1 MSQLALPLRLADH
14 AIFDTFL
21 AAGNEPLVDYLQ
33 SLTHAAP
40 GQGAWIWGAS
50 ATGKTHLLQATCE
63 RFGDRAAYVP
73 LAELAELAGAG
84 PGLLEGLESRQLVC
98 IDDLDSVAGD
108 EAWERALFVLC
119 NDVSEAGH
127 HLVVSA
133 MSAPRESAIALADLR
148 SRLQRLATFH
158 LRELADAGR
167 VAALQLRARHRGL
180 ELPDDTAR
188 YLMARSRRDM
198 RSLYEL
204 LDKLDLE
211 ALRAQRRLTIPF
223 VKDVLQSV

>member
-21 AAGNEPLVDYLQ
+21 DAGNEALVDYLR
-33 SLTHAAP
+33 SLTSAAP
-40 GQGAWIWGAS
+40 GQGAWVWGAP
-50 ATGKTHLLQATCE
+50 ATGKSHLLQAACE

-73 LAELAELAGAG
+73 LADVAGAG
-84 PGLLEGLESRQLVC
+84 PAVLEGLESRQLVC

-108 EAWERALFVLC
+108 PAWERALFVLC
-119 NDVSEAGH
+119 NDLIEAGR

-133 MSAPRESAIALADLR
+133 VTAPRASGIALADLR
-148 SRLQRLATFH
+148 SRMQRLATFQ
-158 LRELADAGR
+158 LRGLDDAAR
-167 VAALQLRARHRGL
+167 MEALQLRARHRGL
-180 ELPDDTAR
+180 ELPDETAR
-188 YLMARSRRDM
+188 YLMSRSRRDM

-204 LDKLDLE
+204 LDRLDLE

-223 VKDVLQSV
+223 VKDVLQSG

>member
-1 MSQLALPLRLADH
+1 MSQLALPLRLDDH

-21 AAGNEPLVDYLQ
+21 AAGNEPVVDYLR
-33 SLTHAAP
+33 SLTSAAP
-40 GQGAWIWGAS
+40 GQGAWVWGAP
-50 ATGKTHLLQATCE
+50 ATGKSHLLQATCE
-63 RFGDRAAYVP
+63 RFEDRAAYLP
-73 LAELAELAGAG
+73 LADLSAAG
-84 PGLLEGLESRQLVC
+84 PALLEGLASRQLVC

-108 EAWERALFVLC
+108 ESWERGLFILC
-119 NDVSEAGH
+119 NEVIEAGH

-133 MSAPRESAIALADLR
+133 VSAPRESAIGLADLR

-158 LRELADAGR
+158 VRELDDVGR
-167 VAALQLRARHRGL
+167 VAALQLRASHRGL
-180 ELPDDTAR
+180 ELPGETAR

-198 RSLYEL
+198 QSLYEL

-223 VKDVLQSV
+223 VRDVLESG

>member
-21 AAGNEPLVDYLQ
+21 AAGNEPAVDYLR
-33 SLTHAAP
+33 SLARAAP
-40 GQGAWIWGAS
+40 GQGAWIWGAP

-63 RFGDRAAYVP
+63 RFGDRAAYLP
-73 LAELAELAGAG
+73 LADLGRAG
-84 PGLLEGLESRQLVC
+84 PALLEGLASRQLVC
-98 IDDLDSVAGD
+98 IDDLDAVAGD
-108 EAWERALFVLC
+108 EAWEHGLFNLC
-119 NDVSEAGH
+119 NDTLEAGH

-133 MSAPRESAIALADLR
+133 VCAPRESGIVLADLR
-148 SRLQRLATFH
+148 SRLQRLATFRI
-158 LRELADAGR
+158 RELEEAGR
-167 VAALQLRARHRGL
+167 VAALQLRASHRGL
-180 ELPDDTAR
+180 ELPAETAR

-198 RSLYEL
+198 QSLYGL

-223 VKDVLQSV
+223 VRDVLESG

>member
-1 MSQLALPLRLADH
+1 LSQLALPLRLADH

-21 AAGNEPLVDYLQ
+21 AAGNEQVVDYLR
-33 SLTHAAP
+33 SLTSAAP
-40 GQGAWIWGAS
+40 GQGAWIWGAP
-50 ATGKTHLLQATCE
+50 ATGKSHLLQATCE
-63 RFGDRAAYVP
+63 RFEDRAAYLP
-73 LAELAELAGAG
+73 LADLAGAG
-84 PGLLEGLESRQLVC
+84 PALLEGLESRQLVC
-98 IDDLDSVAGD
+98 IDDLNSVAGN
-108 EAWERALFVLC
+108 EVWERGLFILC
-119 NDVSEAGH
+119 NDVIEAGH

-133 MSAPRESAIALADLR
+133 VSAPRESAIALADLR

-158 LRELADAGR
+158 IRELDDESR
-167 VAALQLRARHRGL
+167 VAALQLRAGHRGL
-180 ELPDDTAR
+180 ELPGETAR

>member
-14 AIFDTFL
+14 AIFETFL
-21 AAGNEPLVDYLQ
+21 ADGNEILVDYLR
-33 SLTHAAP
+33 SLTNAAP
-40 GQGAWIWGAS
+40 GQGAWIWGAP
-50 ATGKTHLLQATCE
+50 ATGKSHLLQAACE

-73 LAELAELAGAG
+73 LQALAGAG
-84 PGLLEGLESRQLVC
+84 PEVLEGLESRQLVC
-98 IDDLDSVAGD
+98 IDDVDSVAGND
-108 EAWERALFVLC
+108 AWERVLFVLC
-119 NDVSEAGH
+119 NNVIEAGH
-127 HLVVSA
+127 QLVVSA
-133 MSAPRESAIALADLR
+133 VAAPRESGIALADLR

-158 LRELADAGR
+158 VRGLDDASR
-167 VAALQLRARHRGL
+167 MAALQLRARHRGL

-188 YLMARSRRDM
+188 FLMARSKRDM

>member
-1 MSQLALPLRLADH
+1 LSQLALPLRLADH

-21 AAGNEPLVDYLQ
+21 AAGNEQVVDYLR
-33 SLTHAAP
+33 SLTSAAP
-40 GQGAWIWGAS
+40 GQGAWIWGAP
-50 ATGKTHLLQATCE
+50 ATGKSHLLQATCE
-63 RFGDRAAYVP
+63 RFEDRAAYLP
-73 LAELAELAGAG
+73 LADLAGAG
-84 PGLLEGLESRQLVC
+84 PALLEGLESRQLVC
-98 IDDLDSVAGD
+98 IDDLNSVAGN
-108 EAWERALFVLC
+108 EAWERGLFILC
-119 NDVSEAGH
+119 NDVIEAGH

-133 MSAPRESAIALADLR
+133 VSAPRESAIALADLR

-158 LRELADAGR
+158 IRELDDESR
-167 VAALQLRARHRGL
+167 VAALQLRAGHRGL
-180 ELPDDTAR
+180 ELPGETAR

>member
-1 MSQLALPLRLADH
+1 LSQLALPLRLADH

-33 SLTHAAP
+33 SLESAAP
-40 GQGAWIWGAS
+40 GQGAWIWGAA
-50 ATGKTHLLQATCE
+50 ATGKSHLLQATCE
-63 RFGDRAAYVP
+63 RFGDRAAYLP
-73 LAELAELAGAG
+73 LAELAAAG
-84 PGLLEGLESRQLVC
+84 PGLLENLESRQLVC

-108 EAWERALFVLC
+108 DAWERALFVLC

-127 HLVVSA
+127 YLVVSA
-133 MSAPRESAIALADLR
+133 MCAPRESGIALADLR

-158 LRELADAGR
+158 LRELADEGR
-167 VAALQLRARHRGL
+167 LAALQLRAKHRGL

-188 YLMARSRRDM
+188 YLMSRSRRDM

-223 VKDVLQSV
+223 VKDVLQSG